1 MNRTLCV
8 NFLLIKQKYQGYI
21 YVRNNSKEG
30 FGKVIQRN
38 QSILLSYFTNNVADG
53 ISHFN
58 DKPSESEFSGTYLNN
73 KPNGYGLF
81 KSQGTIL
88 EGEWMNSSM
97 SNIGREYSDNDTY
110 YQGDFENC
118 IKQGIGLYRWSD
130 GTIYKGEWKNNQM
143 TGFGLVIY
151 NDDKIYA
158 GEMIND

>member
-1 MNRTLCV
+1 MNRNLCV

-97 SNIGREYSDNDTY
+97 SNIGRECSDNDTY
-110 YQGDFENC
+110 YQGHFEN
-118 IKQGIGLYRWSD
+118 
-130 GTIYKGEWKNNQM
+130 
-143 TGFGLVIY
+143 
-151 NDDKIYA
+151 
-158 GEMIND
+158 